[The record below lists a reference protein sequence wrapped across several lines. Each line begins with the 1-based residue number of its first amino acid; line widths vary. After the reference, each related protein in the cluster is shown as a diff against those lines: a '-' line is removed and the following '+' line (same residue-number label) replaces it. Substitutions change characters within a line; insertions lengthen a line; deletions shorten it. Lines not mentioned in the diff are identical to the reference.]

1 MSSFTVHTP
10 ALAAAALAISANAG
24 TVGSAKSAA
33 ASAAGSAGSFGGEP
47 IGAAFSDMC
56 SRAQEAMEALET
68 TMQSLS
74 HNVAAASVG
83 YLVTDQGVV
92 PTKMMPGFKA

>member
-10 ALAAAALAISANAG
+10 ALAAAALAISANANS
-24 TVGSAKSAA
+24 VGDANNAAAA
-33 ASAAGSAGSFGGEP
+33 ASGAAGSFGGEP
-47 IGAAFSDMC
+47 IQAVFSDMC
-56 SRAQEAMEALET
+56 IRAQTATQALQT

-83 YLVTDQGVV
+83 YLVTDQGIV
-92 PTKMMPGFKA
+92 PTTALPGFKA